1 MGIKKRTYFLNLR
14 KKMACNFLQWRS
26 YHLRGMLSNTAIS
39 FFISN
44 QTRRCFQQL
53 QSCVYKTIIY
63 KHIPKSIQGIQFTH
77 WNSRS
82 GIPFVANIYSML
94 HVYGVVS
101 YQTWHHLKTSENKFT
116 TFDVN
121 RPPYI
126 RFASCLYEFMYQHIS
141 SLKSTPGPFNASL
154 WSSHSGYNSTIPSS
168 FILPR
173 MSSDL
178 HCYGR

>member
-1 MGIKKRTYFLNLR
+1 MVCYQAYPSL
-14 KKMACNFLQWRS
+14 
-26 YHLRGMLSNTAIS
+26 

-63 KHIPKSIQGIQFTH
+63 KHIPKSVQRIQFTH

-126 RFASCLYEFMYQHIS
+126 RFASYLYEFMYQHIS
-141 SLKSTPGPFNASL
+141 SLKSTPDPFNTSL
-154 WSSHSGYNSTIPSS
+154 WSSHSGYNSTIPSYS
-168 FILPR
+168 FCQECLLIFIVMVVNISDTYCQKTTTKHL
-173 MSSDL
+173 SSMRNV
-178 HCYGR
+178 CASNKSI

>member
-1 MGIKKRTYFLNLR
+1 
-14 KKMACNFLQWRS
+14 MACNFFYNGVRIIYVVCYQTHPSL
-26 YHLRGMLSNTAIS
+26 

-63 KHIPKSIQGIQFTH
+63 KHIRKSMYKAFSSLTGTVDPAFHLLPTFIQ
-77 WNSRS
+77 
-82 GIPFVANIYSML
+82 YSML

-141 SLKSTPGPFNASL
+141 SLNSTPDPFNASL

>member
-1 MGIKKRTYFLNLR
+1 MHIFLIYER
-14 KKMACNFLQWRS
+14 KWR
-26 YHLRGMLSNTAIS
+26 AILFNGVRIIYEVCYQAHPS
-39 FFISN
+39 LFFISN

-94 HVYGVVS
+94 HVYGIVS

-121 RPPYI
+121 FWSNRPQYI
-126 RFASCLYEFMYQHIS
+126 RFASCLYEFMYQHLS
-141 SLKSTPGPFNASL
+141 SLKSTPDPFNTSL

-173 MSSDL
+173 MSSDF